1 MRRLLAPLSSEA
13 ESVQRRCSHGVQL
26 RMNVLTAAE
35 CTAEAW
41 EAELSVYLA
50 SQLRQRHAA
59 PPLIS
64 AMEPSHA
71 TLVSASLLLRV
82 CRDGAATVCSSE

>member
-1 MRRLLAPLSSEA
+1 MRLSVA

-41 EAELSVYLA
+41 EAELSVYLRA
-50 SQLRQRHAA
+50 SYDSGMQRLR
-59 PPLIS
+59 
-64 AMEPSHA
+64 
-71 TLVSASLLLRV
+71 
-82 CRDGAATVCSSE
+82 

>member
-1 MRRLLAPLSSEA
+1 MISCDGAIACDAFMRLSVA

-41 EAELSVYLA
+41 EAELSVYLQV
-50 SQLRQRHAA
+50 SYDSGMQRLR
-59 PPLIS
+59 
-64 AMEPSHA
+64 
-71 TLVSASLLLRV
+71 
-82 CRDGAATVCSSE
+82 